1 MLTLHDRQKQ
11 QCMPS
16 REYKAIRALS
26 SRSLHLAKGETKSFL
41 LGSEKA
47 KNQVFALKKFFPA
60 QLLVGV
66 ETNPGPPKYG
76 RLSEEERWRVVHLTT
91 EDHLSTREVNPRAKA
106 KIEEGVGRYALERDT
121 QICEDYASPAGR
133 VCATTGRAHSLL
145 VYIVMKIPE

>member
-1 MLTLHDRQKQ
+1 MVGYIYPPDKISYRTFLFLVLRELTLTLHDRQKQ

-26 SRSLHLAKGETKSFL
+26 GRSLHLAKSETKPFL

-47 KNQVFALKKFFPA
+47 KNQVFAQEVCPG

-76 RLSEEERWRVVHLTT
+76 RLSEEERWRVVHL
-91 EDHLSTREVNPRAKA
+91 LGS
-106 KIEEGVGRYALERDT
+106 
-121 QICEDYASPAGR
+121 
-133 VCATTGRAHSLL
+133 
-145 VYIVMKIPE
+145 

>member
-1 MLTLHDRQKQ
+1 M
-11 QCMPS
+11 
-16 REYKAIRALS
+16 
-26 SRSLHLAKGETKSFL
+26 AKSETKSFL

-47 KNQVFALKKFFPA
+47 KNQVLALKRFPPA

-91 EDHLSTREVNPRAKA
+91 EDHLSTREVDPRAKA

-121 QICEDYASPAGR
+121 QICEDYTSPAGR

-145 VYIVMKIPE
+145 VYIVIKIPE